1 MQLWTVD
8 YLKLSGVF
16 NLTLDSS
23 FPACFHPPGTRAP
36 PLRVNSAELLTSS
49 RSVSLCPCSDW
60 HSEGCPCAW
69 SCGHRWLRGLC
80 WDFTWLSEGESA
92 SPLPGHDGREPLY
105 AHERTTPMG
114 SVSYWRLSS
123 GSFFLS
129 LSAAKLSSKTLTFL
143 LLCPALPGLWDVPGH
158 GCGFCCHQPYF
169 WHSQGRRWSAGI
181 TKPCTGAQPQPLP
194 QACEESLK
202 LTMCEPVLRQEQ
214 CPACHPQNPSLPWHP
229 LGHERSLQAC
239 LSPKLSVAQTQLHL

>member
-80 WDFTWLSEGESA
+80 WDFTWLSGGESA

-105 AHERTTPMG
+105 ARERTAPMG

-123 GSFFLS
+123 GSFFFPCLLQNCPAKPS
-129 LSAAKLSSKTLTFL
+129 LSCSCAQLCQGSGIFLGMAAALAAISPTFGI
-143 LLCPALPGLWDVPGH
+143 PRAGDGALV
-158 GCGFCCHQPYF
+158 
-169 WHSQGRRWSAGI
+169 
-181 TKPCTGAQPQPLP
+181 
-194 QACEESLK
+194 
-202 LTMCEPVLRQEQ
+202 
-214 CPACHPQNPSLPWHP
+214 
-229 LGHERSLQAC
+229 
-239 LSPKLSVAQTQLHL
+239 